1 VPGAGATT
9 GRTTGTPT
17 AKRQPREL
25 DDPLRAGAARWGL
38 PAPLQCRAWNP
49 DRGTRCVQRS
59 GAAAARTTV
68 TPAAERRPPEFGGPL
83 RAASA
88 HQRLYAP
95 LQGRARS
102 PDRRSRCVPRAGA
115 RTGRTTVTPTAER
128 QPPAWGGPL
137 RAAAARKG
145 LPAPLQCRAG
155 NPGRGT
161 RCVQKSE
168 GDGRAHRSYPR
179 RRATTIRVGRS
190 AADRVGAQGP
200 ARLAA
205 VSSWE
210 PLAGIPLRAKSVG
223 GCRARC
229 VKK

>member
-1 VPGAGATT
+1 M
-9 GRTTGTPT
+9 
-17 AKRQPREL
+17 Q
-25 DDPLRAGAARWGL
+25 RAGAMAGRVT
-38 PAPLQCRAWNP
+38 A
-49 DRGTRCVQRS
+49 TS
-59 GAAAARTTV
+59 GAH
-68 TPAAERRPPEFGGPL
+68 RRAPEFGGPL

-88 HQRLYAP
+88 RQRLSAP
-95 LQGRARS
+95 LQGRAGS

-115 RTGRTTVTPTAER
+115 RTGRTTVLPTAER
-128 QPPAWGGPL
+128 QPPARGGPL

-155 NPGRGT
+155 NPDRGT

-168 GDGRAHRSYPR
+168 GDGRAHRSHPR
-179 RRATTIRVGRS
+179 RRATTTRVGRS
-190 AADRVGAQGP
+190 AAGRVGAQGP